1 MDACVRRYAAATGLP
16 LPAAAACASSAA
28 ARLLGLEG
36 RKGALD
42 VGCDA
47 DIVVLDGQGQVLVIA
62 MSFTATAVI
71 ITVLTGPHHM
81 GCRRRRLGGQRLVI
95 ATASV
100 FCGWGSK
107 HWRRRKTAAGNE
119 HEHSN
124 AQQKCCDKYAM
135 NMR

>member
-16 LPAAAACASSAA
+16 MPAAAACASGAA

-47 DIVVLDGQGQVLVIA
+47 DIVVLDGLGQVLVIV
-62 MSFTATAVI
+62 MPSTATAVI
-71 ITVLTGPHHM
+71 TVLAGPRHL
-81 GCRRRRLGGQRLVI
+81 GCRRHRLGGQRLVI

-100 FCGWGSK
+100 FWDWGDQ
-107 HWRRRKTAAGNE
+107 ALAPL
-119 HEHSN
+119 
-124 AQQKCCDKYAM
+124 Q
-135 NMR
+135 MRDREGA